1 MLDTSATGIIDLRF
15 HNGNSAK
22 ALSLSSH
29 NTSQQALNLMG
40 LTAPQPAL
48 VIIGGASLMTTESL
62 EQLQTIFNQVF
73 APLAQDLG
81 LTVLDGGT
89 DAGVIQMM
97 GRARQQV
104 KGNFPLI
111 GVAPEIKTRLPG
123 DQSLPPDDE
132 SRYALEPH
140 HTHFFLVPGKKFGS
154 ESPWLAEFAAHIATG
169 RPSLTIL
176 INGGDI
182 AFTDLQENL
191 ALGRPT
197 VVLSGSGRLAD
208 SIAAAIGGDSTAATP
223 EVLALIHHYQPS
235 GKLTLLEMS
244 TPADEMR
251 DRLQQYFT
259 PTT

>member
-1 MLDTSATGIIDLRF
+1 MLDTFATGIIDLRF

-22 ALSLSSH
+22 ALSLSPH

-40 LTAPQPAL
+40 LAAPQPTL
-48 VIIGGASLMTTESL
+48 VIIGGASLMTPESL

-104 KGNFPLI
+104 GGNFPLI
-111 GVAPEIKTRLPG
+111 GVAPETKTRPPG
-123 DQSLPPDDE
+123 SPDDE

-140 HTHFFLVPGKKFGS
+140 HTHFFLVPGEKFGS
-154 ESPWLAEFAAHIATG
+154 ESPWLAEFAAHIATD
-169 RPSLTIL
+169 RPSLTVL
-176 INGGDI
+176 INGGKI

-191 ALGRPT
+191 AIGRPT

-208 SIAAAIGGDSTAATP
+208 SIAAAMGGDSMAAEP
-223 EVLALIHHYQPS
+223 DVLALIHHYQPG
-235 GKLTLLEMS
+235 GKLSLLDMS
-244 TPADEMR
+244 TPMGEMR

-259 PTT
+259 PTP